1 MFFSLLVSDNAIDSF
16 MFLCDDVPIRNIM
29 PVFLYPSK
37 LIAKV
42 QKKYNLRK
50 SFLFF
55 LLVCM

>member
-16 MFLCDDVPIRNIM
+16 MFLCDDVLIGNIM
-29 PVFLYPSK
+29 SVFLYPSK